1 MKYKYKDNAFTKVKA
16 QVVGETLEKIIKKNK
31 GKVIPRTIVDAAT
44 PKRSPIHDCFE
55 WDNSI
60 AANKYRETQASY
72 ILRSVVIIHE
82 YDDEDKE
89 PLEVRAF
96 VSVEAVE
103 GGRYYTTINRAV
115 QDEEIGLSIE
125 VQAYND
131 YMALYHKY
139 KDLKLFR
146 QVHSELT
153 KIKI

>member
-1 MKYKYKDNAFTKVKA
+1 MKYKYKDKAFTSVNA
-16 QVVGETLEKIIKKNK
+16 QVVGEALEEIMEQNDGVVLPATVVRAARPKK
-31 GKVIPRTIVDAAT
+31 
-44 PKRSPIHDCFE
+44 SPIHGCFE

-115 QDEEIGLSIE
+115 QDDDIGLSIE

-146 QVHSELT
+146 QVHKELT
-153 KIKI
+153 KIKV